1 MDTKCAPSKKYNDGS
16 CFSLEALQ
24 EIAQNYN
31 SNIKNKKINYEKLTK
46 KELVTELN
54 NKLSNVCSEQTCWLK
69 LDFVKKIDNDE
80 IHNNT
85 FRPEGPKKKYDWL
98 NTLNINDVIEQY
110 HSLYPDFLFLGA
122 VPYDFED
129 LPVLGISNID
139 FDKLEKENKIK
150 IGLVINLDEH
160 YKSGSHWVGLYVDL
174 QKYQIYYIDS
184 VGKKPKTR
192 IKKFITKVFKYM
204 YKKKFNK
211 SINFNNITNSKYTKY
226 LNNFDIRY
234 NNLQHQYENS
244 ECGVYSIYFIL
255 ELLKGNTF
263 DNIITNRVPDEMVNK
278 YRSLF
283 FRNVN
288 FLKKYITINN
298 D

>member
-1 MDTKCAPSKKYNDGS
+1 MDTKCAPSKKYIDGS
-16 CFSLEALQ
+16 CFTLESLH
-24 EIAQNYN
+24 EIAKKYN
-31 SNIKNKKINYEKLTK
+31 NKNKNNQINYEKLSK
-46 KELVTELN
+46 LELVSELN
-54 NKLSNVCSEQTCWLK
+54 KKLSNVCSEQTCWLK
-69 LDFVKKIDNDE
+69 LDFVKAIDNQE

-85 FRPEGPKKKYDWL
+85 FRPEGPKKKYEWL

-129 LPVLGISNID
+129 LPILGINNID
-139 FDKLEKENKIK
+139 FNELELEKKTKIS
-150 IGLVINLDEH
+150 LVINLDEH
-160 YKSGSHWVGLYVDL
+160 YKSGSHWVGLYIDL

-184 VGKKPKTR
+184 VGKKPKSR

-211 SINFNNITNSKYTKY
+211 SININNIVNQKYNKY
-226 LNNFDIRY
+226 LDNFDIRY
-234 NNLQHQYENS
+234 NNLQHQYEDS

-255 ELLKGNTF
+255 ELLKGNNF
-263 DNIITNRVPDEMVNK
+263 DDIITKRVPDNMVNK

-288 FLKKYITINN
+288 F
-298 D
+298 